1 MRIRNRPQLS
11 VGANPRSVRKI
22 FNSLPW
28 EGCGWISWW
37 QGGVYTSFQA
47 NKSVNETPPYTLP
60 GGGNRTIFAF
70 FISSEH
76 FWSKPG
82 RLTVLAATYR
92 RKMKNDIYQKLRRF
106 GPSLEPRKI
115 THCPSQLLPV
125 CSIDRYKA
133 G

>member
-1 MRIRNRPQLS
+1 MLLRFVCAV
-11 VGANPRSVRKI
+11 VGVVTIGVRKI

-47 NKSVNETPPYTLP
+47 NKSVNDTPLYTLP
-60 GGGNRTIFAF
+60 GEGIAQSSLF

-82 RLTVLAATYR
+82 RSTVLAALHT
-92 RKMKNDIYQKLRRF
+92 
-106 GPSLEPRKI
+106 
-115 THCPSQLLPV
+115 
-125 CSIDRYKA
+125 A
-133 G
+133 GK